1 MKTLIPIKPFSSAA
15 RWHEWLAKNYAK
27 SNGIW
32 LRIYKKASGKKTV
45 TYAEALDE
53 ALCYGWIDGQKN
65 KYDTES
71 FLQKFTPRR
80 PKSIWSKR
88 NRENI
93 ARLTKAKR
101 MVAAGQKEVD
111 AAKKD
116 GRWDNAYDAA
126 STMEIPEDF
135 LQELKKN
142 EQAYKF
148 FKTLNRTNV
157 YAIAWRLQTAKKP
170 ETRAR
175 RLQALLVM
183 MRQGKKL
190 H

>member
-1 MKTLIPIKPFSSAA
+1 MKKTLPIKPFASATEW
-15 RWHEWLAKNYAK
+15 REWLAQNHAT
-27 SNGIW
+27 SNGLW
-32 LRIYKKASGKKTV
+32 LRLYKKSSAKKTV
-45 TYAEALDE
+45 SYAEALDE

-65 KYDTES
+65 TYDDES

-80 PKSIWSKR
+80 PKSLWSKR
-88 NRENI
+88 NREHI

-111 AAKKD
+111 AAKTD
-116 GRWDNAYDAA
+116 GRWDNAYDPA
-126 STMEIPEDF
+126 STMEVPEDF

-148 FKTLNRTNV
+148 FQTLNRTNT

-175 RLQALLVM
+175 RMQTLLAM
-183 MRQGKKL
+183 MREEKKL